1 MAVQAKDNVAELEL
15 KVKENEETINKLIIE
30 NHAKALTEINEK
42 HVKVIGDITRLHAKV
57 DGVSYVT
64 QDDHVEALSET
75 LRAVEAYK
83 NTHEERNTKINN
95 LKCRFDIETEKT
107 SHDAEN
113 IMEVIKEEVNN
124 KYKED
129 MKEKIEEMMKDKED
143 MKDMINITLA
153 THVRQPAKGDAGRGQ
168 ERMREVRQEH

>member
-1 MAVQAKDNVAELEL
+1 MNDEFNKFKEDTEKEIKKIRDILLAPHADAESSEQGGKVAERYFHLAVRANENVAALEL

-83 NTHEERNTKINN
+83 HTHEQLNAKINS
-95 LKCRFDIETEKT
+95 LKCRFDIARPRRPATTRKT
-107 SHDAEN
+107 S
-113 IMEVIKEEVNN
+113 I
-124 KYKED
+124 
-129 MKEKIEEMMKDKED
+129 
-143 MKDMINITLA
+143 
-153 THVRQPAKGDAGRGQ
+153 VRSR
-168 ERMREVRQEH
+168 RRSTTSTRRT